1 MFVFGGFSIRSVE
14 IGEISSPSRWVN
26 HSKPSEVAEP
36 ARFHH
41 PNLPDTFFPPIFLQ
55 VQKILGF
62 YEEITHL
69 SRKYGGG
76 SLLGDWVSF
85 RVLWR
90 IVQEASYKCGV
101 AICRNYLECYKKRP
115 QIQLGTQKSHIM
127 KRFLFWS
134 RILVELL
141 LQTAS
146 LKCFILGPRRE
157 MPLLISAPLGSY
169 DNTYFRGNCQA
180 WWDTVFFLV
189 ATELHRFNSQLLQH
203 LGQFACLSR
212 CWNISTSATPRLK
225 FQ

>member
-41 PNLPDTFFPPIFLQ
+41 PNLQ

-90 IVQEASYKCGV
+90 IVQETSYKCGV

-212 CWNISTSATPRLK
+212 CWKITTSATPRLK